1 MATYYEV
8 LGVGP
13 AATSEEVRT
22 AYRDRARVL
31 HPDRAGADGGG
42 SARAMQDLNEA
53 FRVLRD
59 PQRRAD
65 YDRRLA
71 GPVAGSNGGSRPV
84 GWDDDYGQ
92 VYGTSH
98 RAEPQ
103 DVAASI
109 VRSLPWIGVLF
120 VLAVVFVFTAY
131 ASSDGDGDRE
141 IPLSDLHG
149 RCVQVQQGVG
159 VVVARCDGPNEG
171 RVDAIG
177 ARASHCPSG
186 TTVLPVGGNGP
197 WLCLRPATDG

>member
-13 AATSEEVRT
+13 TATSDEVRT

-31 HPDRAGADGGG
+31 HPDRAGGDGGG

-71 GPVAGSNGGSRPV
+71 GPAPGSTGGGRSV
-84 GWDDDYGQ
+84 GWDDDFGQ
-92 VYGTSH
+92 VYGTSR

-103 DVAASI
+103 DVTTSI

-120 VLAVVFVFTAY
+120 VLAVIFVFTAF
-131 ASSDGDGDRE
+131 ASSDGDDARE
-141 IPLSDLHG
+141 VPISDLLG

-159 VVVARCDGPNEG
+159 VVPAPCDGPNEG
-171 RVDAIG
+171 RVEAIG
-177 ARASHCPSG
+177 ARASHCPRG
-186 TTVLPVGGNGP
+186 HTVLPVGGNGP
-197 WLCLRPATDG
+197 WLCLRPATAD